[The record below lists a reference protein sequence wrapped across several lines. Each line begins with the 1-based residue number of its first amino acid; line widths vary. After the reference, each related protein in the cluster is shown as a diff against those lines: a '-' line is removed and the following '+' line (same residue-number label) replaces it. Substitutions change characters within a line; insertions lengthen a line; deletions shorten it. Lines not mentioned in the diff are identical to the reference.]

1 MPGDHRAAQLRLYV
15 VFRQARKGLLG
26 WRDELRNW
34 PWAQTEEKSSHPFH
48 RSADEESIG
57 RADRRSWQASA
68 TVIPDEH
75 TQP

>member
-1 MPGDHRAAQLRLYV
+1 MPGDHRAAKLCLDRPES
-15 VFRQARKGLLG
+15 GLSG
-26 WRDELRNW
+26 WRDEQRNW

-48 RSADEESIG
+48 LCADGESIG